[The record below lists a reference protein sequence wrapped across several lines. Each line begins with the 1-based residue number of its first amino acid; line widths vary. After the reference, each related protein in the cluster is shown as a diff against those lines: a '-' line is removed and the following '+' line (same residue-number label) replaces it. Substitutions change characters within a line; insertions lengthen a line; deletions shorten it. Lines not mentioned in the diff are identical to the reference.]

1 MYYYRKEGET
11 PKEYIDRIKGGIE
24 RRKDKVKENRRLWG
38 EKNKEWIAEY
48 EKNRRA
54 TKKRTAYVLSK
65 TYINNDTERG
75 YDTTNNITPQWI
87 EENLF
92 SDGSKCI
99 YCGDNNWKHLGADR
113 IDNTKPHTPDNVV
126 CSCDLC
132 NVKRGK
138 RYTVEEFKKYRALH
152 PREHG
157 IVYRGQF
164 YE

>member
-1 MYYYRKEGET
+1 MSNSKEEYNKRKEYF
-11 PKEYIDRIKGGIE
+11 KEYCKKNSE
-24 RRKDKVKENRRLWG
+24 RRKENRRLWG
-38 EKNKEWIAEY
+38 EKNKERIAEY

-54 TKKRTAYVLSK
+54 TKERTAYVLSK
-65 TYINNDTERG
+65 TYEKDDNKKG
-75 YDTTNNITPQWI
+75 YDTTNNITSQWI

-92 SDGSKCI
+92 SEGSKCI
-99 YCGDNNWKHLGADR
+99 YCGDDNWRNLGADR

-132 NVKRGK
+132 NVKRK
-138 RYTVEEFKKYRALH
+138 NKYTVEEFKKYRALH